1 LLRVKFTNAMAAAMT
16 AATTVAAAKFAYS
29 FPVADC
35 VLQVLPSIVAVV
47 NPFGWRNVGVD

>member
-1 LLRVKFTNAMAAAMT
+1 MT